1 MIMKPMKNRPKYIK
15 SAIFWNRCAGENGA
29 WLRISD
35 LNLITESND
44 EYYMFAASGRP
55 KFIIREAY
63 PYENWMEEHIGTNKN
78 LKEDSR
84 FKREEQ

>member
-1 MIMKPMKNRPKYIK
+1 MKPMKNRPKYIK
-15 SAIFWNRCAGENGA
+15 SAIYWNRYAGKNGA

-35 LNLITESND
+35 LNLITESDD
-44 EYYMFAASGRP
+44 EYYMFAASARP

-63 PYENWMEEHIGTNKN
+63 PYDDWMEEYIGTDKN

-84 FKREEQ
+84 FNKEEQ